1 MRPARGRTALA
12 GTFFFALALGANG
25 APQVVGD
32 EACEKHAIDI
42 EAFATCE
49 GGRVVRPAPST
60 KEARNAEPSKAKAA
74 RDLAARV
81 EAPPRPN
88 ATPARQ
94 SR

>member
-1 MRPARGRTALA
+1 MRPARGRAALA
-12 GTFFFALALGANG
+12 GTFFFIFTLGANG

-49 GGRVVRPAPST
+49 GGRVVRPAPAT
-60 KEARNAEPSKAKAA
+60 KETRNAELPKAKGS
-74 RDLAARV
+74 RNVTARV

-88 ATPARQ
+88 PTPARQ